1 VLHIPRLGELPI
13 AWSARDDRGNRYLGA
28 PNGWGDSNESAS
40 GTMRYWPSLDPRAK
54 LLELIVSAQQQ
65 RAIVEIPLDTAQ

>member
-1 VLHIPRLGELPI
+1 
-13 AWSARDDRGNRYLGA
+13 
-28 PNGWGDSNESAS
+28 
-40 GTMRYWPSLDPRAK
+40 MRYWPSLDPRAK